1 MSRLK
6 YALIGHGR
14 RGAAHLSTVQVL
26 KDTFHVVAVCD
37 AHRDSAEAGAAKP
50 GVNAYT
56 DVRKLIDEEHPD
68 VCDVVVPA
76 PLHHIV
82 SCYLS
87 RCGIS
92 HNVETPLAPTLG
104 LMDMMIAEATE
115 NGVTLQT
122 SENFP
127 FVPVEQFVCKL
138 INADVIGKVHKCY
151 RLFSTTGYHGLA
163 AIRCRMDAGS
173 VFSSSRAFQSRKS
186 IAPIAVSSIGHT
198 MPVVP
203 YVDRAKRDFNS
214 ETLEFYAVDFDNGG
228 LGIAMVGNKNG
239 CLGRNKLVGFETC
252 GERGTIITNG
262 NQGASGGETVNVCTD
277 EDITQRAGKAQTYE
291 FQREYSESGVLQR
304 IFIELPTALGSTI
317 EWVNPYRHTQI
328 SESGISLA
336 TMLDGL
342 GRAVRENT
350 QPLWTGEMGRTDQE
364 MVIAAH
370 RSIRMNRQP
379 VQLPLSPNPD
389 EEAAFDR
396 NFEAQFGIHPRADI
410 EKALQVNFKAR

>member
-14 RGAAHLSTVQVL
+14 RGSVHLSTAAAL
-26 KDTFHVVAVCD
+26 KDTFEIVAVCD
-37 AHRDSAEAGAAKP
+37 AHQESAEAGAARVVTK
-50 GVNAYT
+50 AYT
-56 DVRKLIDEEHPD
+56 NVQKMVHEVSPD

-76 PLHHIV
+76 QLHHIV

-87 RCGIS
+87 QCGIS

-104 LMDMMIAEATE
+104 LMDMMIEDAAKYDIK
-115 NGVTLQT
+115 LQT

-138 INADVIGKVHKCY
+138 IQEGVIGNVLKCY

-163 AIRCRMDAGS
+163 AIRCRINATPTS
-173 VFSSSRAFQSRKS
+173 
-186 IAPIAVSSIGHT
+186 VSSIGHS

-203 YVDRAKRDFNS
+203 YVDGANRDFNS
-214 ETLEFYAVDFDNGG
+214 EGLEFYAVDFENGA

-262 NQGASGGETVNVCTD
+262 NQSASGGETVNVCTD
-277 EDITQRAGKAQTYE
+277 ADISQKSGRAQTYE
-291 FQREYSESGVLQR
+291 FQREYSKDKILQR
-304 IFIELPTALGSTI
+304 IYIELPQSLGGTI
-317 EWVNPYRHTQI
+317 EWLNPYRQTEI
-328 SESGISLA
+328 PERSISLA
-336 TMLDGL
+336 TMLDGIAH
-342 GRAVRENT
+342 AVRNNT
-350 QPLWTGEMGRTDQE
+350 KPLWTGEMGRTDQE

-370 RSIRMNRQP
+370 RSVHKNRQP
-379 VQLPLSPNPD
+379 IGLPLKPNL
-389 EEAAFDR
+389 EEEQAFDR
-396 NFEAQFGIHPRADI
+396 KFEEQFGIHPREDI

>member
-14 RGAAHLSTVQVL
+14 RGAAHLSTAAAL
-26 KDTFHVVAVCD
+26 EDTFEVVAVCD
-37 AHRDSAEAGAAKP
+37 AHQESAEGGAAKL
-50 GVNAYT
+50 GVKGYT
-56 DVRKLIDEEHPD
+56 DVRKMVDEMSPD

-92 HNVETPLAPTLG
+92 HNVETGLAPTLG
-104 LMDMMIAEATE
+104 LMDMMIADASE
-115 NGVTLQT
+115 NRIKLQT

-127 FVPVEQFVCKL
+127 FVPIEQFVCKL
-138 INADVIGKVHKCY
+138 IREGVIGKVHKCY

-163 AIRCRMDAGS
+163 AIRCRMDA
-173 VFSSSRAFQSRKS
+173 V
-186 IAPIAVSSIGHT
+186 PTTVSSIGHT

-214 ETLEFYAVDFDNGG
+214 ENLEFYAVDFDNGG

-239 CLGRNKLVGFETC
+239 CLGRNNLVGFETC

-277 EDITQRAGKAQTYE
+277 ADITQRAGKAQTYE
-291 FQREYSESGVLQR
+291 FQREYSENGVLQR
-304 IFIELPTALGSTI
+304 IFVELPASLGGTV

-328 SESGISLA
+328 SEGGISLA
-336 TMLDGL
+336 TMLDGI
-342 GRAVRENT
+342 GRAVREDT
-350 QPLWTGEMGRTDQE
+350 QPLWTGEMGRADQE

-379 VQLPLSPNPD
+379 VQLPLSPDAD
-389 EEAAFDR
+389 EESAFDR